1 MTGKK
6 SLPPLD
12 MDVLETLASDKRRT
26 YSPTRHPVI
35 LKRLAG
41 LGLNDKQIAQFL
53 DITQDTLI
61 SWRNKYQVVRRALEN
76 ARLDRDLKVVD
87 ALYQRAIGYEHEH
100 DDIRVAGGEVVI
112 TPVKKHVQPDV
123 RAQEIWL
130 YNRMPE
136 QWKSRSAIELTG
148 KDGGPVQTSH
158 LTFEQAQAILA
169 AHNPVDE
176 FEDAPDDD
184 EPDASADS

>member
-12 MDVLETLASDKRRT
+12 MDVLDTLASDKRRT

-148 KDGGPVQTSH
+148 KDGGPVQASH

-184 EPDASADS
+184 EPDDSADS